1 MPFPLVR
8 YFGLTSLFFFIAVG
22 GVLGYYYREMA
33 LSGMLQQQESGNSNL
48 TTVFANALWQKHF
61 SALISE
67 SRELDS
73 QELKKNSRLREIHA
87 DVLALMRNSTTY
99 KIKVYDPRG
108 RTIYSSELAQ
118 IGEDKAGNAGFQGAM
133 GGSIR
138 TELVHKEKF
147 SAFEQIIENRD
158 LIQSYIPQYE
168 QNSPQAAGVFE
179 IYSDAT
185 PFLAEIRRT
194 ETTLWWLIT
203 GLLGTLFGALFLIVR
218 RADRIIRQQASEKL
232 NTEQQLAQSE
242 KMASLGQLVAGV
254 SHQLNTPIGFS
265 HNNVNL
271 AITALEELTP
281 SLLATVRL
289 GELLSNLPADD
300 PNGPA
305 LLLNEARRTLG
316 KLSFKG
322 NELKEIGLMLGD
334 VLDGLEQMREL
345 VTNLRDFTHLDR
357 SKIAE
362 ADLNATLK
370 TVIYIARS
378 SIPTRIGIVEE
389 LGVLPRLACNPSQ
402 LNQVF
407 LNLITNAAQAI
418 PDQGQ
423 IFIRTR
429 HDAGEIGIEIADTGT
444 GIPQEVM
451 PRIFETFYT
460 TKPCGIG
467 TGLGLSIAKDIIE
480 NHGGRISVDSEV
492 GRGTTFRITLPLFA
506 PVTLPAL

>member
-22 GVLGYYYREMA
+22 GVLGFYYREMA

-61 SALISE
+61 SALIKQ

-73 QELKKNSRLREIHA
+73 QELKQNSRIREIHS

-99 KIKVYDPRG
+99 KIKVYDPLG

-118 IGEDKAGNAGFQGAM
+118 IGEDKKNNAGFQGAM
-133 GGSIR
+133 GGSIT
-138 TELVHKEKF
+138 TELVHKAKF
-147 SAFEQIIENRD
+147 SAFEQVIENRD

-168 QNSPQAAGVFE
+168 QNSQQPAGVFE
-179 IYSDAT
+179 IYSEAT

-194 ETTLWWLIT
+194 ETTLWWLIS
-203 GLLGTLFGALFLIVR
+203 GLLGTLFGALFLIIR

-254 SHQLNTPIGFS
+254 THQLNTPIGFS
-265 HNNVNL
+265 YNNVSL
-271 AITALEELTP
+271 AISALDELSP
-281 SLLATVRL
+281 SLQAVARL
-289 GELLSNLPADD
+289 GKILENRADHPNDLVLLID
-300 PNGPA
+300 
-305 LLLNEARRTLG
+305 EARQALG
-316 KLSFKG
+316 KVSF
-322 NELKEIGLMLGD
+322 NDNLLKEIGLMLGD
-334 VLDGLEQMREL
+334 VLHGLEQMREL

-357 SKIAE
+357 SKVAE
-362 ADLNATLK
+362 ADINTTIR

-378 SIPTRIGIVEE
+378 SIPTRIAIIEK
-389 LGVLPRLACNPSQ
+389 LGTLPPLSCNPSQ

-418 PDQGQ
+418 PDKGQ
-423 IFIRTR
+423 IFISTWQE
-429 HDAGEIGIEIADTGT
+429 ANEIGIEIADTGT
-444 GIPQEVM
+444 GIPKEVM

-480 NHGGRISVDSEV
+480 NHGGSITVDSEV
-492 GRGTTFRITLPLFA
+492 GRGSIFRIKLPLIA
-506 PVTLPAL
+506 P